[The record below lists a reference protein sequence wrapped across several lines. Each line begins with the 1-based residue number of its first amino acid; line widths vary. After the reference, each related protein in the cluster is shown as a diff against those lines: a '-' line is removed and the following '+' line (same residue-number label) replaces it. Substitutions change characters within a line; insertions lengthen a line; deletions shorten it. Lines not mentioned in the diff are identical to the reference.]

1 VLVHNGSKDTAP
13 AADPLPSGLFAM
25 PARTD
30 NEIRELTLEQ
40 GQQLLDDKARQYLG
54 ISGEEFR
61 TRWEAGEI
69 DADDEPDV
77 MRVAMLLPLA
87 G

>member
-1 VLVHNGSKDTAP
+1 VRTLVLEDATQV
-13 AADPLPSGLFAM
+13 ADPSTGLIAM
-25 PARTD
+25 ATRTD
-30 NEIRELTLEQ
+30 NEIRELTPEQ
-40 GQQLLDDKARQYLG
+40 GKQLLDDKARQYLG
-54 ISGEEFR
+54 MSGEEFR
-61 TRWEAGEI
+61 ARWEAGEI